1 MRPRPRTTSLPWQP
15 PGPGRMAK
23 KKPRASARG
32 FESMAERTGL
42 EPATSGVTGQHSN
55 QLNYRS
61 AYCNCY
67 RPTSRPG
74 CHCMQWRVE
83 LAERTGLEPATSG
96 VTGQHSNQLNY
107 RSALDCSLPAPL
119 QEEWRESKAPDCSGA
134 FLKLAERTG
143 LEPATSG
150 VTGQHSNQ
158 LNYRSTFNTARRC
171 FFVVGAEGF
180 EPPTLSL

>member
-1 MRPRPRTTSLPWQP
+1 
-15 PGPGRMAK
+15 
-23 KKPRASARG
+23 
-32 FESMAERTGL
+32 MAERTGL

-55 QLNYRS
+55 QLNYHS

-107 RSALDCSLPAPL
+107 RS
-119 QEEWRESKAPDCSGA
+119 
-134 FLKLAERTG
+134 
-143 LEPATSG
+143 
-150 VTGQHSNQ
+150 
-158 LNYRSTFNTARRC
+158 TFNTARRC
-171 FFVVGAEGF
+171 FYVVGAEGF